1 MRTLADQQNNPTAL
15 MEANKFIPSQLT
27 LLEEAIIDSNS
38 VSAEGDQVS
47 SAVWVSSKSLL
58 CAPEPSTPETS
69 CPTTKKEMRT
79 IRNAAVCVA
88 VCQDQ
93 PFSIARGT
101 KADPMIMATTSSV
114 TRSNGK

>member
-69 CPTTKKEMRT
+69 CPTTKKKR
-79 IRNAAVCVA
+79 
-88 VCQDQ
+88 
-93 PFSIARGT
+93 
-101 KADPMIMATTSSV
+101 
-114 TRSNGK
+114 